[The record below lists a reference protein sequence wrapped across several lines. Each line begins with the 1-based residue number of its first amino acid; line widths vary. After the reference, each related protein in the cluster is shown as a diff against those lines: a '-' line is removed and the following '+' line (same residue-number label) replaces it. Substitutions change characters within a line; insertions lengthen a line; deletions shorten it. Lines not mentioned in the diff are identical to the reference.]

1 MKPHCPGCGY
11 KFEREEGFY
20 LGAYAAMI
28 IGAFG
33 IVELVSVRGEANIG
47 LESYTGLARRH
58 PFAGA
63 ALAVFLLSL
72 AGIPPTAGFIAKVAV
87 FSAAIQT
94 GLWPLVLL
102 AVLASVVAAFFYI
115 RVIVLMY
122 MREPEPRP
130 DDAAVLD
137 RAMVNRLAI
146 LGPAVLTIL
155 FGILPGIL
163 FGVLRS
169 ASVIRF

>member
-1 MKPHCPGCGY
+1 M
-11 KFEREEGFY
+11 
-20 LGAYAAMI
+20 
-28 IGAFG
+28 
-33 IVELVSVRGEANIG
+33 
-47 LESYTGLARRH
+47 
-58 PFAGA
+58 
-63 ALAVFLLSL
+63 
-72 AGIPPTAGFIAKVAV
+72 
-87 FSAAIQT
+87 
-94 GLWPLVLL
+94 
-102 AVLASVVAAFFYI
+102 LASVVAAFFYI